1 MAYSQSTKDPYD
13 PRDPETYLRL
23 GCKVLIVVQVQGLQP
38 YKDWVKNGGLERFA
52 AAHNVKPDFVNHF
65 AEYPDKPGLV
75 FKFYDELATI
85 PGLEDVVAPPPRTQ
99 PSFTSAAVQQFI
111 HEMECGFGSEDN
123 DEEEAAE
130 QVEEQLQGGKKESG
144 TAPAFDQDKDMS
156 RKT

>member
-1 MAYSQSTKDPYD
+1 MAYSQLTKDPHD

-111 HEMECGFGSEDN
+111 HEMECGFSSEDN
-123 DEEEAAE
+123 VRRRPPSKWKSSCKAARRRA
-130 QVEEQLQGGKKESG
+130 
-144 TAPAFDQDKDMS
+144 APHPLS
-156 RKT
+156 IRTRT